1 MTGHRGRE
9 AGRPYDLVGV
19 GIGPFNLA
27 LAALLEPVAEVR
39 ALFLEQ
45 APAFSWHPGLLLE
58 GSTTQV
64 PFLADLVTMADPT
77 SPHSFLAYLKAHD
90 RLYRFYVREE
100 FHVPRREYDH
110 YCRWVAGRLAACRF
124 GRRVERVRWLDG
136 PALFEVDV
144 VEMAA
149 GATQRVRGRN
159 LVLGVG
165 SAPRVP
171 AALAPALGKDVLHAA
186 SFLDH
191 RDHLRRGS
199 AIAVIGSGQSGAEV
213 FLELLR
219 EQSTTNH
226 RLDWLT
232 RSPGFFPMEYSKLG
246 LEHFTPDYT
255 RYFHGLPA
263 AVRDRLLPTQDLLY
277 KGIDAA
283 TIAAIYDLLYER
295 TVGGA
300 SPPLRLLAHTAV
312 RGIERSGD
320 RFRLECHQWEQDAT
334 FSVEADRVVLA
345 TGYSADRP
353 ACIGELRP
361 RVVWDEAGR
370 YRVGPDYRV
379 QTDPAVTGSLFVQNA
394 ERHTHGVGAP
404 DLGLGAHRAA
414 TIANV
419 LAGREVY
426 RLPARAA
433 FTDFAAFTD
442 LAAAQSQPT
451 HRGTSSGGAPQ
462 TRPGADQCQ
471 APTPF
476 RATPSP
482 SRS

>member
-1 MTGHRGRE
+1 MSERGTGS
-9 AGRPYDLVGV
+9 PYDLIGV

-27 LAALLEPVAEVR
+27 LAALLEPVAGVDP
-39 ALFLEQ
+39 LFLEQ
-45 APAFSWHPGLLLE
+45 RQEFSWHPGLLLE
-58 GSTTQV
+58 GCTTQV
-64 PFLADLVTMADPT
+64 PFLADLVTLADPT

-124 GRRVERVRWLDG
+124 GRRVERVRWLDR
-136 PALFEVDV
+136 PALFEADV
-144 VEMAA
+144 VQPMGGAA
-149 GATQRVRGRN
+149 RRVRGRN

-165 SAPRVP
+165 GAPRVP
-171 AALAPALGKDVLHAA
+171 AGLAAALGKDVLHAA
-186 SFLDH
+186 SFLEH

-199 AIAVIGSGQSGAEV
+199 AIVVVGSGQSGAEI

-219 EQSTTNH
+219 EQPTTGY

-232 RSPGFFPMEYSKLG
+232 RSAGFPPMEYSKLG

-255 RYFHGLPA
+255 RYFQALPEA
-263 AVRDRLLPTQDLLY
+263 TRDRLLPTQDLLY
-277 KGIDAA
+277 KGIDTA

-300 SPPLRLLAHTAV
+300 SPPARLLAHTAV
-312 RGIERSGD
+312 RGIDRRGD
-320 RFRLECHQWEQDAT
+320 HWRLQCHQWEQDAR
-334 FSVEADRVVLA
+334 FSLEADRVVLA
-345 TGYSADRP
+345 TGYRTDPP
-353 ACIGELRP
+353 ACIEELRP
-361 RVVWDEAGR
+361 RIAWDQAGR

-379 QTDPAVTGSLFVQNA
+379 ETDPAVSGALLVQNA
-394 ERHTHGVGAP
+394 ELHSHGVGAP

-414 TIANV
+414 VIANA

-426 RLPARAA
+426 RLPARTA
-433 FTDFAAFTD
+433 FTDFAAFT
-442 LAAAQSQPT
+442 AVN
-451 HRGTSSGGAPQ
+451 H
-462 TRPGADQCQ
+462 PGVNQCQ
-471 APTPF
+471 APTSSP
-476 RATPSP
+476 APPSP